1 MSNSVTRRLQHTRLL
16 CPSLSPRVCSN
27 SCPLSW
33 WYYLTISSSAAP
45 FFFCLQSVPVSG
57 SFPVSGFSINGG
69 QSPGASASTSVLP
82 VNIQDLFPLWLAG
95 LIFLRE
101 LLNFFTLLKPPYIF
115 KYFPDHWINQY
126 ISVSMCFIG

>member
-1 MSNSVTRRLQHTRLL
+1 MSSSVTRRTATRQA
-16 CPSLSPRVCSN
+16 
-27 SCPLSW
+27 PLSF
-33 WYYLTISSSAAP
+33 TISQSLFKLMSIELVILSNHLILCCP
-45 FFFCLQSVPVSG
+45 FFFCLQSFPASG
-57 SFPVSGFSINGG
+57 SFPMSGFSINGG

-95 LIFLRE
+95 LISLRE

>member
-1 MSNSVTRRLQHTRLL
+1 MTQLLSQGVTFVQLPNCIQLFETRWTAAHQA
-16 CPSLSPRVCSN
+16 SLSFTVSQSLFKLMSIELVILSN
-27 SCPLSW
+27 HLI
-33 WYYLTISSSAAP
+33 LAAP

-101 LLNFFTLLKPPYIF
+101 LLNFFTLLKPP
-115 KYFPDHWINQY
+115 
-126 ISVSMCFIG
+126 